1 MFSCSRFAPLPLTN
15 LLFPAETATRV
26 GTNFAYAARDHCPKG
41 CSMGINEKRAAR
53 LFYLMFA
60 LRATP
65 IENIHII
72 FNKRNPRGTTFPRA
86 TRDYYL
92 WMFSIIALR

>member
-1 MFSCSRFAPLPLTN
+1 MLNQNVCFRYCKKDPHGSFFTVSP
-15 LLFPAETATRV
+15 V
-26 GTNFAYAARDHCPKG
+26 G
-41 CSMGINEKRAAR
+41 
-53 LFYLMFA
+53 
-60 LRATP
+60 ATP

-72 FNKRNPRGTTFPRA
+72 FNKRSPHGTTFPRA